1 MLIIIGCFVL
11 TLFRMHSV
19 KTSVDFSSVRVSLTL
34 FAGVSVLLMLITV
47 ITSVA
52 CIINFGKGLKN
63 HTNPPKKRRKD
74 SVTLELQESETPTR
88 FLLH

>member
-1 MLIIIGCFVL
+1 
-11 TLFRMHSV
+11 MHSV

-52 CIINFGKGLKN
+52 CIINFGNGLKN